1 MITPRI
7 LLLAQMKMDEL
18 FMEKP
23 YDIYKNSDICKLCL
37 FAKIIND
44 LIEREKI
51 IMGSVKNGE

>member
-1 MITPRI
+1 
-7 LLLAQMKMDEL
+7 MKMDEL

-51 IMGSVKNGE
+51 IIESVKNGE

>member
-1 MITPRI
+1 
-7 LLLAQMKMDEL
+7 MKMDEL

-51 IMGSVKNGE
+51 IMESVKNGE

>member
-18 FMEKP
+18 FMGKP

-51 IMGSVKNGE
+51 IMESVKNGE